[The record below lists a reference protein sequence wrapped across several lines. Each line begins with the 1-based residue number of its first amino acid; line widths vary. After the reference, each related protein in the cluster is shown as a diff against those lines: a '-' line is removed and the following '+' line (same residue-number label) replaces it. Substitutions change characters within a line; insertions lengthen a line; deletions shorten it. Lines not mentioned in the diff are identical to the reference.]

1 MVESRAAAHLGRGRL
16 NGHGR
21 RPSTGGVALVRH
33 RATQRKGAAAAHREH
48 TNVTREAQTG
58 GGGLTLFSLPPFP
71 TLHTMYTVM
80 YVAAVLDQVLRTL
93 CPRL

>member
-21 RPSTGGVALVRH
+21 RPSTLSVASVRH
-33 RATQRKGAAAAHREH
+33 RRHAE
-48 TNVTREAQTG
+48 EG
-58 GGGLTLFSLPPFP
+58 GGGRAASIQMSREKHKLRGGVSSVLSLLFP
-71 TLHTMYTVM
+71 TLHTMYTVRR
-80 YVAAVLDQVLRTL
+80 VAAVLDQVLRTL

>member
-58 GGGLTLFSLPPFP
+58 GGVSLCSLSLLFLLYIQCTP
-71 TLHTMYTVM
+71 
-80 YVAAVLDQVLRTL
+80 
-93 CPRL
+93 